1 MKKTLLKNILFMGLI
16 AFMPLALVATEY
28 NEKTLIEKSKKH
40 VLNQLKDPDS
50 AKFRN
55 IYVIDKSLVCGEV
68 NAKNSYGG
76 YNGFTF
82 YYTLVMADNGQL
94 ETVLRNPDGK
104 YNIGGVLCKQ
114 ITLEELIEK
123 GRKK

>member
-1 MKKTLLKNILFMGLI
+1 
-16 AFMPLALVATEY
+16 MPSALVATEY
-28 NEKTLIEKSKKH
+28 NEKALIEKSKKQL
-40 VLNQLKDPDS
+40 LNQLKDPDS

-55 IYVIDKSLVCGEV
+55 ISVKDKTLVCGEV

-76 YNGFTF
+76 YTGFTF
-82 YYTLVMADNGQL
+82 FYSHISAVDGTL
-94 ETVLRNPDGK
+94 ETIIRDSDGK

-114 ITLEELIEK
+114 ITIEELIEK

>member
-1 MKKTLLKNILFMGLI
+1 MRNIFLIIFISFVTTSLF
-16 AFMPLALVATEY
+16 AETY
-28 NEKTLIEKSKKH
+28 NEKALIEKSKKQ
-40 VLNQLKDPDS
+40 VLNLLKDADS

-76 YNGFTF
+76 YTGFTF
-82 YYTLVMADNGQL
+82 YYTLVRADNGQL
-94 ETVLRNPDGK
+94 KTIIRNSDGK

-114 ITLEELIEK
+114 ITLDELIEK
-123 GRKK
+123 GRIE

>member
-1 MKKTLLKNILFMGLI
+1 MKKIVLMSLVFLSSSLLF
-16 AFMPLALVATEY
+16 AETY
-28 NEKTLIEKSKKH
+28 NEKALIEKSKKQ

-55 IYVIDKSLVCGEV
+55 VFAKDKTLVCGEV

-82 YYTLVMADNGQL
+82 FYSHISAVDGKL
-94 ETVLRNPDGK
+94 ETIIRSQNGK
-104 YNIGGVLCKQ
+104 YDIGGVLCKQ
-114 ITLEELIEK
+114 ITNEELLEK
-123 GRKK
+123 SRK